1 MFAEKPPPSRGGL
14 GGGNIRIYV
23 LKTYFTSYHLLTTK
37 VAVTESPKS
46 QVTVMG
52 DTFD

>member
-1 MFAEKPPPSRGGL
+1 MVGGKTTPEPGRL
-14 GGGNIRIYV
+14 GGGNIKIYV

-52 DTFD
+52 DTFS